1 MTAPDR
7 RAQQKLQNLCQLF
20 GNGLLSSPKQ
30 QSQAD
35 RETVPTAKASAQE
48 STQESKQPMY
58 EVSPEAIAVR
68 EAVEAFFNEKILP
81 NHHLWLE
88 QAESQEEP
96 DIERTLRAEAKALNL
111 WNLALPRLAED
122 EPGTRLTNLEFTY
135 VAEILGRLPWASR
148 VFNSHAPDT
157 PNMELLQLFGTAEQ
171 KAQWLNP
178 LLEGECGSCFS
189 MTEPEVASSDPGNLA
204 TRIERDGDSYVING
218 RKWFSSNGSLEK
230 TRFSV
235 LVGVTDPEAA
245 KSKRQSLVIVPLDTP
260 GVTVERDVPIF
271 GSVSRTGGHTQFRFE
286 NVRVP
291 RENLIGEE
299 GAGFA
304 IGQARLGP
312 ARLHHCMRA
321 IGECEVLL
329 SLMMQRASRRSTFGN
344 RVDAYSSTK
353 AAVAD
358 SRIEIDQVRL
368 LVQQAAWQ
376 LDTVGNK
383 AARKQISMIK
393 VATFRTYQAVADR
406 AIQIFGAAGMTN
418 DSPASAAFVRARGL
432 RIADG
437 PDEVHLQT
445 IYRLEEAEQD
455 LDTAAA
461 YLGPDA
467 LG

>member
-1 MTAPDR
+1 
-7 RAQQKLQNLCQLF
+7 
-20 GNGLLSSPKQ
+20 
-30 QSQAD
+30 
-35 RETVPTAKASAQE
+35 
-48 STQESKQPMY
+48 MY
-58 EVSPEAIAVR
+58 EISSEAGQVRDAV
-68 EAVEAFFNEKILP
+68 AVFFQERILP
-81 NHHLWLE
+81 NHHTWLR
-88 QAESQEEP
+88 QAETQEEP
-96 DIERTLRAEAKALNL
+96 DIERELRTEAKSLNL

-122 EPGTRLTNLEFTY
+122 EPGTRLSNLEFTH

-157 PNMELLQLFGTAEQ
+157 PNMELLQLFGTPEQ
-171 KAQWLNP
+171 KRTWLNP

-189 MTEPEVASSDPGNLA
+189 MTEPGVASSDPSNLA
-204 TRIERDGDSYVING
+204 TTIVAHGDDYLING
-218 RKWFSSNGSLEK
+218 RKWFSSNGSLAK

-235 LVGVTDPEAA
+235 LVGVTDPNVP

-260 GVTVERDVPIF
+260 GVIVERDVPVF
-271 GSVSRTGGHTQFRFE
+271 GAVHSTGGHTQFRFE
-286 NVRVP
+286 DVRVP
-291 RENLIGEE
+291 KTNLIGDE

-321 IGECEVLL
+321 IGECEVLV
-329 SLMMQRASRRSTFGN
+329 SLMIDRARSRSTFGN
-344 RVDAYSSTK
+344 RVDEYSSTK
-353 AAVAD
+353 AAIAD

-368 LVQQAAWQ
+368 LVQQAAYL

-393 VATFRTYQAVADR
+393 VATFRVYQAVADR
-406 AIQIFGAAGMTN
+406 AIQLFGAAGMTE
-418 DSPASAAFVRARGL
+418 DSPAAAAFVRARGL

-445 IYRLEEAEQD
+445 IYRLEQDEQD
-455 LDTAAA
+455 LSSLAA

-467 LG
+467 FG

>member
-1 MTAPDR
+1 MSEFHT
-7 RAQQKLQNLCQLF
+7 
-20 GNGLLSSPKQ
+20 LSPV
-30 QSQAD
+30 A
-35 RETVPTAKASAQE
+35 A
-48 STQESKQPMY
+48 
-58 EVSPEAIAVR
+58 EVR
-68 EAVEAFFNEKILP
+68 DAVESFFQEKILP

-88 QAESQEEP
+88 QSETQEEP
-96 DIERTLRAEAKALNL
+96 EIERTLRAEAKALNL
-111 WNLALPRLAED
+111 WNLALPRLADD
-122 EPGTRLTNLEFTY
+122 EPGTRLTNLEFTHA
-135 VAEILGRLPWASR
+135 AEILGRLPWASR

-157 PNMELLQLFGTAEQ
+157 PNMELLQLFGTPAQ
-171 KAQWLNP
+171 KSEWLMP

-204 TRIERDGDSYVING
+204 TRIVRDGDSYVING
-218 RKWFSSNGSLEK
+218 RKWFSSNGSLAR

-235 LVGVTDPEAA
+235 LVGVTDPDAA
-245 KSKRQSLVIVPLDTP
+245 KSRRQSLVIVPLDTP

-271 GSVSRTGGHTQFRFE
+271 GTVHRTGGHTQFRFE
-286 NVRVP
+286 DVRVP

-329 SLMMQRASRRSTFGN
+329 SLMMARAKQRTTFGN
-344 RVDAYSSTK
+344 RVDEYSSTK

-368 LVQQAAWQ
+368 LVQQAAWL

-393 VATFRTYQAVADR
+393 VATFRVYQAVADR
-406 AIQIFGAAGMTN
+406 AIQIFGAAGMTG
-418 DSPASAAFVRARGL
+418 DTPAAAAFVRARGL

-445 IYRLEEAEQD
+445 IYRLEENDQD
-455 LDTAAA
+455 LDRAAL
-461 YLGPDA
+461 YLGPEA

>member
-1 MTAPDR
+1 MTSKSGESD
-7 RAQQKLQNLCQLF
+7 LYD
-20 GNGLLSSPKQ
+20 LS
-30 QSQAD
+30 
-35 RETVPTAKASAQE
+35 T
-48 STQESKQPMY
+48 
-58 EVSPEAIAVR
+58 EAAAVR
-68 EAVEAFFNEKILP
+68 DAVESFYEEKILP
-81 NHHLWLE
+81 NHHLWLK
-88 QAESQEEP
+88 QAETTEEP
-96 DIERTLRAEAKALNL
+96 EVERLLRAEARALNL
-111 WNLALPRLAED
+111 WNLALPRLGDD
-122 EPGTRLTNLEFTY
+122 EPGTRLTNLEFTH

-157 PNMELLQLFGTAEQ
+157 PNMELLQLFGTPVQ
-171 KAQWLNP
+171 KETWLKP

-204 TRIERDGDSYVING
+204 TRIIADGDDYVITG
-218 RKWFSSNGSLEK
+218 RKWFSSNGSLAK

-245 KSKRQSLVIVPLDTP
+245 KSRRQSLLIVPLDAT
-260 GVTVERDVPIF
+260 GVHIERDVPIF
-271 GSVSRTGGHTQFRFE
+271 GAVHRTGGHTQFLFE

-291 RENLIGEE
+291 QANLIGEE

-321 IGECEVLL
+321 IGECEVLV
-329 SLMMQRASRRSTFGN
+329 SLMMHRAQSRTTFGN
-344 RVDAYSSTK
+344 RVDEYSSTK
-353 AAVAD
+353 AAIAD

-368 LVQQAAWQ
+368 LVQQAAWM

-393 VATFRTYQAVADR
+393 VATFRVYQAVADR
-406 AIQIFGAAGMTN
+406 AIQIFGAAGMTG
-418 DSPASAAFVRARGL
+418 DTPAAAAFVRARGL

-445 IYRLEEAEQD
+445 IYRLEQNDQD
-455 LDTAAA
+455 LDSTAK

-467 LG
+467 IG